1 MDVRD
6 LDREQLTK
14 LKADYL
20 VKLSN
25 EGSFAEVFGVDY
37 DSPSWYDIANAD
49 SLVPDDVVFDEY
61 AGTDFVE
68 EDF

>member
-6 LDREQLTK
+6 LNREQLTK
-14 LKADYL
+14 LKAGYL

-37 DSPSWYDIANAD
+37 DSPSWHDIANAD